1 MTYTDKVKGSKRVL
15 SAIQSL
21 KNEEKLKV
29 QYGTGYKGKPNIYTI
44 HAYSG
49 SKGDMSYSIWSSFSG
64 MNIDSLGPTMAKA
77 YTFDMMS
84 QKTSYNFPLYQM
96 EIVSE

>member
-1 MTYTDKVKGSKRVL
+1 MTYSDKVKGSKDIL
-15 SAIQSL
+15 KAIQSL

-29 QYGTGYKGKPNIYTI
+29 QYGVGYKGKPNIYTI

-49 SKGDMSYSIWSSFSG
+49 RGGDMSYSIWSTISG